1 MNADTSGTERA
12 SKEGRYYKALYD
24 VAMSVNS
31 SLNPQEVMR
40 SIGESAAKALDAKGA
55 SIMLLSPDRRTLYHS
70 AAHGLSD
77 RYVRKGPVTVDESM
91 VQSLAGRSVSVKDVA
106 NDARIQYR
114 PQAVDEGIASMLSVP
129 VRLRGEVIGLVRLY
143 SSHARKFGA
152 EEIRFLEAV
161 ANIGA
166 VALENARRYSETRAD
181 YEGIRQDMLEW
192 YAAWGLER
200 SADTLAGVTP
210 VRDEAA

>member
-1 MNADTSGTERA
+1 MNSDESRTANT
-12 SKEGRYYKALYD
+12 SKEGRYYRALYD
-24 VAMSVNS
+24 VALSVNS

-40 SIGESAAKALDAKGA
+40 SIAESAAKALDAKGA
-55 SIMLLSPDRRTLYHS
+55 SIMLLSPDGKGLYHS

-91 VQSLAGRSVSVKDVA
+91 VQSLAGRSVTIKDVA
-106 NDARIQYR
+106 NDARVQYR

-129 VRLRGEVIGLVRLY
+129 IRLRGEVIGLVRLY
-143 SSHARKFGA
+143 SSTPRDFGDD
-152 EEIRFLEAV
+152 EIRFLEAV

-166 VALENARRYSETRAD
+166 VALENARRYAETRAD
-181 YEGIRQDMLEW
+181 YEGIRQDLLEW

-200 SADTLAGVTP
+200 SADTLAGVTA
-210 VRDEAA
+210 VQDEAA